1 MQSLAGAG
9 GAGAG
14 APAREGFSA
23 SNSTV
28 SSPPDPR
35 TPPVSAQDL
44 YAPSSYTDSFASLS
58 SDATTSTNSTNTTV
72 PAPYADQHQH
82 QHAHSFHHHPQ
93 QQQQQPHHAYGPSH
107 GVGAG
112 VGDESMM
119 GAGSRL
125 QPPSPAGYPLPPS
138 VSHSLNSSAASSPP
152 KDYLPQLQQQP
163 GGGHAAAGD
172 YGYGLPPPQVNPIDM
187 VRHGSFS
194 SVASSSGYDYTAAAA
209 GGDDNGPPALEKA
222 PPEVTGAFHHPW
234 SHHASS
240 EAAFHPAQ
248 PPQHP
253 PALPHHSAGIPA
265 PHHPVQHQHQPA
277 QPPQYP
283 PSRRGSFLEDLYTP
297 SHSPSSHDFPNA
309 ATHHHIPPPAHH
321 QHHHAHQQQDVSP
334 LSRPLSDLAPSLG
347 APSQQQQQQQQ
358 APLPRI
364 STQFDDPSWPPA
376 TVSPEMTQHQP
387 TSAVSPT
394 TTLNGPYPNST
405 GGGEYGNNHAG
416 GSGTGSGSATPQQGM
431 FHHGHTPQPPFARR
445 FSSPLVGAAQNR
457 GYEAG
462 GSSMTI
468 GAGAG
473 ANAAAGGSPHSF
485 PSLGQPD
492 ASHMTVTSFG
502 AGNFAFRP
510 PPLYDDAQDMSDR
523 FEGVANGQTSHT
535 ITRHPSL
542 PHLSSMGREP
552 MYQGQLSHQ
561 SGAFMSN
568 NNSPPSLAD
577 SRFAHRSNSLPSSA
591 LLLNPLQLN
600 GSQAS
605 SHSPPQLHHAPSH
618 GHNLF
623 PHQQHRS
630 VSIGK
635 QHPQMAPPVGPIMH
649 TDDAASKETANLRR
663 KCYNCQTTEPPSWR
677 RSTLTPGKIV
687 CNRCGLYE
695 RTHLR
700 PRPCGTGGE
709 LRKASVS
716 MAAAAAAAAGRNP
729 SGGAGGPPAL
739 APSPYTTSPVN
750 SKTGAPVRTSKKAAA
765 TMAAMGVPHQT
776 PPSLEQQHPHH
787 VPQHE
792 RSLSHS
798 FTTPPEWEDS
808 KNVLVPQHHHQQ
820 HYAMPPM
827 GGVPDMP
834 LRPLAHAHSM
844 Q

>member
-1 MQSLAGAG
+1 
-9 GAGAG
+9 
-14 APAREGFSA
+14 
-23 SNSTV
+23 
-28 SSPPDPR
+28 
-35 TPPVSAQDL
+35 
-44 YAPSSYTDSFASLS
+44 
-58 SDATTSTNSTNTTV
+58 
-72 PAPYADQHQH
+72 
-82 QHAHSFHHHPQ
+82 
-93 QQQQQPHHAYGPSH
+93 
-107 GVGAG
+107 
-112 VGDESMM
+112 
-119 GAGSRL
+119 
-125 QPPSPAGYPLPPS
+125 
-138 VSHSLNSSAASSPP
+138 
-152 KDYLPQLQQQP
+152 
-163 GGGHAAAGD
+163 
-172 YGYGLPPPQVNPIDM
+172 
-187 VRHGSFS
+187 
-194 SVASSSGYDYTAAAA
+194 
-209 GGDDNGPPALEKA
+209 
-222 PPEVTGAFHHPW
+222 
-234 SHHASS
+234 
-240 EAAFHPAQ
+240 
-248 PPQHP
+248 
-253 PALPHHSAGIPA
+253 
-265 PHHPVQHQHQPA
+265 
-277 QPPQYP
+277 
-283 PSRRGSFLEDLYTP
+283 
-297 SHSPSSHDFPNA
+297 
-309 ATHHHIPPPAHH
+309 
-321 QHHHAHQQQDVSP
+321 
-334 LSRPLSDLAPSLG
+334 LSDLAPGALG
-347 APSQQQQQQQQ
+347 APSNQQQQQ

-394 TTLNGPYPNST
+394 TTLNGPFPNSST
-405 GGGEYGNNHAG
+405 GGGEYNHNSG
-416 GSGTGSGSATPQQGM
+416 GGGTGSGSATPQQGM

-445 FSSPLVGAAQNR
+445 FSSPLVGGAPQNR

-462 GSSMTI
+462 GGNGIMI
-468 GAGAG
+468 GTGPGPNAGG
-473 ANAAAGGSPHSF
+473 ASGGSPHSF

-492 ASHMTVTSFG
+492 ASHMAANSFG

-523 FEGVANGQTSHT
+523 FEGVANGPASHSM
-535 ITRHPSL
+535 TRHPSL
-542 PHLSSMGREP
+542 PHLSSMGREQ
-552 MYQGQLSHQ
+552 MYQGQQQLSHQ
-561 SGAFMSN
+561 PGAFMSN
-568 NNSPPSLAD
+568 TNSPPSLAD
-577 SRFAHRSNSLPSSA
+577 SRYAQRSNSLPSSA

-600 GSQAS
+600 GSQPS
-605 SHSPPQLHHAPSH
+605 SHSPPQLHHAS
-618 GHNLF
+618 GHAHALF

-630 VSIGK
+630 VSVSK

-716 MAAAAAAAAGRNP
+716 MAAAAAAAAGRGP
-729 SGGAGGPPAL
+729 PPGGAGGAASL

-765 TMAAMGVPHQT
+765 TMAAMHQT
-776 PPSLEQQHPHH
+776 PPSLEQQHPHHH

-827 GGVPDMP
+827 GGVPEMP